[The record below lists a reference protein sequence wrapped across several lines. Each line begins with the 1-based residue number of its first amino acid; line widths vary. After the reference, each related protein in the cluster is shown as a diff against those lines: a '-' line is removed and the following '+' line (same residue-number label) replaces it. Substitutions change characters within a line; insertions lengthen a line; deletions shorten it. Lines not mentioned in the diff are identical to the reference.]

1 MSEEIVV
8 IRNFPSEWEA
18 VLARDF
24 LKAAGIRAS
33 IDTAGRDLLP
43 QLMGGKKLRR
53 SNIECRI
60 SKVVSVPSPFDIRCS
75 TFVISSPPKL
85 PHFLKQ
91 QPRYRI

>member
-24 LKAAGIRAS
+24 LEAAGIRTS

-43 QLMGGKKLRR
+43 QLMGGTPVHSVRL
-53 SNIECRI
+53 
-60 SKVVSVPSPFDIRCS
+60 VVLQSDAERAEEA
-75 TFVISSPPKL
+75 L
-85 PHFLKQ
+85 QALEAG
-91 QPRYRI
+91 